1 MVGPR
6 LLVITGTSGVGKS
19 TLTTKLASS
28 LGFCKVA
35 ATDTIREVLRT
46 QSDAEQEPALH
57 RSSFE
62 PAGNGTIEDWYATVA
77 VLSEGVSAIINRAL
91 RKEGDLL
98 LEGVHVIP
106 GSKVMEAWRAAGGI
120 ACGVV
125 LNVPD
130 EESHKEMILRREHHN
145 GRAASHYLGNLDRIR
160 AIQDEMVR
168 NAEASGWIVI
178 DVPADEDPIGRIE
191 GGFV

>member
-1 MVGPR
+1 MGRPR
-6 LLVITGTSGVGKS
+6 LLIITGTSGVGKS
-19 TLTTKLASS
+19 TLTSKVASS

-35 ATDTIREVLRT
+35 ATDTVREVLRT
-46 QSDAEQEPALH
+46 QFDADQEPALH

-62 PAGNGTIEDWYATVA
+62 PAGSGAIADWHATVA
-77 VLSEGVSAIINRAL
+77 VLSEGVSAIIGRAL
-91 RKEGDLL
+91 GKEGDLL

-106 GSKVMEAWRAAGGI
+106 GSEVMEAWRAAGGT

-130 EESHKEMILRREHHN
+130 EEGHVEMILRREHHN

-160 AIQDEMVR
+160 AIQDEMVS
-168 NAEASGWIVI
+168 NAKASGWIVF
-178 DVPADEDPIGRIE
+178 DVTADEDPIGRIE
-191 GGFV
+191 GGLV

>member
-19 TLTTKLASS
+19 TLTAKLASS

-46 QSDAEQEPALH
+46 QFDVNQEPALH

-62 PAGNGTIEDWYATVA
+62 PAGNGAIADWHATVA
-77 VLSEGVSAIINRAL
+77 VLSEGVAAIIDRAL
-91 RKEGDLL
+91 GKEGDLL
-98 LEGVHVIP
+98 LEGVHFIP
-106 GSKVMEAWRAAGGI
+106 GPKVMESWRAAGGA

-130 EESHKEMILRREHHN
+130 EGSHMEMILRREHHN
-145 GRAASHYLGNLDRIR
+145 GRAASHYLGNLGRIR
-160 AIQDEMVR
+160 TIQDEMVR

-191 GGFV
+191 GGLV

>member
-1 MVGPR
+1 MGRPR
-6 LLVITGTSGVGKS
+6 LLIITGTSGVGKS
-19 TLTTKLASS
+19 TLTSKVASS

-35 ATDTIREVLRT
+35 ATDTVREVLRT
-46 QSDAEQEPALH
+46 QFDAVQEPALH

-62 PAGNGTIEDWYATVA
+62 PAGSGAIADWHATVA
-77 VLSEGVSAIINRAL
+77 VLSEGVSAIIGRAL
-91 RKEGDLL
+91 GKEGDLL

-106 GSKVMEAWRAAGGI
+106 GSEVMEAWRAAGGA

-130 EESHKEMILRREHHN
+130 EGRHMEMVLRREHHN
-145 GRAASHYLGNLDRIR
+145 GRATSHYLGKLDRIR

-178 DVPADEDPIGRIE
+178 DVTTDEDPIGRIE
-191 GGFV
+191 GGLV